1 MDLLP
6 KSSLQST
13 KVQRTF
19 LLPVSF
25 LKLLDE
31 FNNSSNR
38 TISYTRNRKA
48 KILSDMNSL
57 RNNFPSET
65 DRHDT
70 VENI

>member
-48 KILSDMNSL
+48 KIL
-57 RNNFPSET
+57 
-65 DRHDT
+65 
-70 VENI
+70 